1 MIIGLLGN
9 LGKGKTLTT
18 TFLGLYYLNT
28 LHIDRLVANYE
39 VSGMTDYVSNPE
51 ELDKK
56 TKELKEQ
63 GVPFILLLDE
73 VWAWM
78 ESRKSQQNDTMIEIV
93 LNSRKRGG
101 LVIWNSQKTH
111 LVDKVLVENTDYWG
125 IPNHFEAWETEFN
138 HDLATVQMIQNGNIM
153 ELGRKFEYNAEAY
166 YDIYDTTEE
175 VSRASE
181 ADMYEDLMEE
191 KKEEVKQGIFKNK
204 KELISHLTVKEDLSN
219 AKAERLTDEIFR
231 EVDLERKNRDKQTTL
246 EA

>member
-9 LGKGKTLTT
+9 LGKGKTLGT
-18 TFLGLYYLNT
+18 TFLGVYYLNN
-28 LHIDRLVANYE
+28 LHIDHLICNYQ
-39 VSGMTDYVSNPE
+39 VDGMTQYVSNPE
-51 ELDKK
+51 ELDKA
-56 TKELKEQ
+56 TKEHKEN
-63 GVPFILLLDE
+63 GTPFILLLDE

-101 LVIWNSQKTH
+101 IVIWNSQKTH

-125 IPNHFEAWETEFN
+125 VPNHFEAWELDLD
-138 HDLATVQMIQNGNIM
+138 HDMAEIQMIENGNM
-153 ELGRKFEYNAEAY
+153 MKLGRKFEFNPEPY
-166 YDIYDTTEE
+166 YDVYDTTEE

-181 ADMYEDLMEE
+181 GDMYEDLIKE
-191 KKEEVKQGIFKNK
+191 KKKEVKQGVFETK
-204 KELISHLTVKEDLSN
+204 KQLSSHLTVREDLSK

-231 EVDLERKNRDKQTTL
+231 EVDLERKNQSGQQTL